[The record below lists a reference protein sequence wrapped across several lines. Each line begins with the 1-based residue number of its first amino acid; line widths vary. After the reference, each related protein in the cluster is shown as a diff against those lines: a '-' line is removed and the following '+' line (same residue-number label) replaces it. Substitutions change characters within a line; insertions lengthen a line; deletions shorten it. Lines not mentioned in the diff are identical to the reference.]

1 MINKFQD
8 KAPGEKLCILDI
20 DGVLTNIEDR
30 SSFLCGDPRTYRI
43 SEKNLSNL
51 MDLLEKEP
59 KLKIVISSNWRRFEG
74 DDPAWTCMGK
84 TYHGCLPKL
93 RKILKKWI
101 IGDLTH
107 ERHLNKAEALE
118 LWFEDNEWMSKTRS
132 KYVILEDDVLIE
144 GFLTHPIFYKH
155 TIKTSKE
162 TGLTQEDIKRA
173 LAVLEDQEGK

>member
-1 MINKFQD
+1 MTTKLQNK
-8 KAPGEKLCILDI
+8 ALAEKVLFLDI
-20 DGVLTNIEDR
+20 DGVLTNTKDG
-30 SSFLCGDPRTYRI
+30 SSFLCGDPSTYRI
-43 SEKNLSNL
+43 SEKNLTNL
-51 MDLLEKEP
+51 MTLLEKEP

-118 LWFEDNEWMSKTRS
+118 LWFEDNEWMSKTQS
-132 KYVILEDDVLIE
+132 KYVILEDDTWRE
-144 GFLTHPIFYKH
+144 GFLMHPIFYKH
-155 TIKTSKE
+155 TIETFKE
-162 TGLTQEDIKRA
+162 TGFTQEDVKRA
-173 LAVLEDQEGK
+173 LVVLED

>member
-1 MINKFQD
+1 MITKFQD
-8 KAPGEKLCILDI
+8 KALVEKLCILDI
-20 DGVLTNIEDR
+20 DGVLTNTKDG
-30 SSFLCGDPRTYRI
+30 SSFLCGDPSTYRI
-43 SEKNLSNL
+43 SEKNFANL
-51 MDLLEKEP
+51 MTLLEKES

-118 LWFEDNEWMSKTRS
+118 LWFEDNEWMSKTQS
-132 KYVILEDDVLIE
+132 KYVILEDDTWGE
-144 GFLTHPIFYKH
+144 GFSTHPIFYKH
-155 TIKTSKE
+155 IIKTSPKF
-162 TGLTQEDIKRA
+162 GLSEEDVERA
-173 LAVLEDQEGK
+173 IAILKD